1 MEQRQT
7 DRRLTL
13 EEYCQLEEEMQQR
26 YEYHDGEVF
35 AMAGGDPVHNAIG
48 VNVTTLLNQLLH
60 EKNCNVF
67 NSDQKVWIQSI
78 RRSLY
83 PDASVTC
90 GPVERSAE
98 DKKSIMNP
106 VLLVEVLSDSTE
118 AKDRGKKFEQY
129 SQLPTLQEYVLIS
142 QYEPSVQVFYR
153 ASNTH
158 LWQITWISGLD
169 QTLRLQSLA
178 IEMSLEEIYF
188 KTEDL
193 K

>member
-7 DRRLTL
+7 DQRLTV
-13 EEYCQLEEEMQQR
+13 EEYHQLEEEMQQR

-48 VNVTTLLNQLLH
+48 VNVTTLLNQLLR

-158 LWQITWISGLD
+158 LWQISWITGLD
-169 QTLRLQSLA
+169 QILTLQSLE

-193 K
+193 R

>member
-7 DRRLTL
+7 DQRLTV
-13 EEYCQLEEEMQQR
+13 EEYHQLEEEMQQR

-48 VNVTTLLNQLLH
+48 VNVTTLLNQLLR

-83 PDASVTC
+83 PDALVTC

-106 VLLVEVLSDSTE
+106 ILLVEVLSDSTE

-158 LWQITWISGLD
+158 LWQISWITGLD
-169 QTLRLQSLA
+169 QILTLQSLE

-193 K
+193 R

>member
-1 MEQRQT
+1 MEQRYT

-48 VNVTTLLNQLLH
+48 VNVTTLLNQLLR

-78 RRSLY
+78 QRSLY

-106 VLLVEVLSDSTE
+106 ILLVEVLSDSTE

-158 LWQITWISGLD
+158 LWQISWITGLD
-169 QTLRLQSLA
+169 QILTLQSLA
-178 IEMSLEEIYF
+178 KEISLEEIYF

-193 K
+193 R

>member
-1 MEQRQT
+1 MEQRYT

-48 VNVTTLLNQLLH
+48 VNVTTLLNQFLR

-106 VLLVEVLSDSTE
+106 ILLVEVLSDSTE

-142 QYEPSVQVFYR
+142 QHEPSAQVFYR

-158 LWQITWISGLD
+158 LWQITWIAGLD
-169 QTLRLQSLA
+169 QMLTLQSLE

-188 KTEDL
+188 KTKDL
-193 K
+193 R

>member
-13 EEYCQLEEEMQQR
+13 EEYHQLEEEMQQR

-48 VNVTTLLNQLLH
+48 VNITTLLNQLLR

-67 NSDQKVWIQSI
+67 NSDQKVWIESI

-90 GPVERSAE
+90 GPVKRSAE
-98 DKKSIMNP
+98 DNKSIMNP
-106 VLLVEVLSDSTE
+106 MLLVEVLSDSTE

-129 SQLPTLQEYVLIS
+129 TQLPTLQEYVLIS
-142 QYEPSVQVFYR
+142 QNEPSVQVFYR

-158 LWQITWISGLD
+158 LWQITWMTGLD
-169 QTLRLQSLA
+169 QMLTLQSLE

-193 K
+193 R